1 MKMKRKRMIVFALVL
16 SLIFFFGL
24 IGNMIIMHN
33 SVKLTEMNT
42 TEFEAAVRSIE
53 IYGEGTHERSIIH
66 SEEYGDKLTT
76 YFIREISD
84 ISDFTRLES
93 GQTVFFRVENIWLS
107 NFEGKMYIPIEEM
120 TFIPI
125 VSIRTE
131 NEEIVSLSS
140 YCEYMASSLLEPT
153 IAGIVVILIFLMLS
167 IHCVLL
173 LRGINVFRRKKT

>member
-33 SVKLTEMNT
+33 SAKLTEMNT
-42 TEFEAAVRSIE
+42 TEFEATVRSIE
-53 IYGEGTHERSIIH
+53 IYGEGTREYCIIH
-66 SEEYGDKLTT
+66 SEEYGDKLIT
-76 YFIREISD
+76 YSIRGISD
-84 ISDFTRLES
+84 ISDFDRFKS
-93 GQTVFFRVENIWLS
+93 GQTVFFRVENIWL
-107 NFEGKMYIPIEEM
+107 NQFEEL
-120 TFIPI
+120 TVFPI

-140 YCEYMASSLLEPT
+140 YCEYRASSLLEPT